1 MKLSLFSTA
10 VRYFLEVAQTGSVS
24 QAALQLHVA
33 GSAVSR
39 QISKLEEAFACPL
52 FERRARG
59 MALTEAGERLL
70 AYVRTGSEDAE
81 RVVEQVRGMAG
92 QKAQAVRLACTEGF
106 ATGFIPQVIETFRQQ
121 WPLARIELTVDAPD
135 DVSRRLLQGEVE
147 LALKYSVAPEPG
159 MLVQHA
165 APAPVYALMR
175 PTHPLARQRAVT
187 VADVVA
193 YPLGMSQRGMTGRQL
208 FDLVCSQQGRQYHAA
223 VVSNFSSALLPGV
236 GSSDVVLS
244 GYLTAAHLVRE
255 GRLVAVP
262 FAEINLQQRVL
273 QVLSLQGHTLSD
285 TAQAF
290 LQHLVASIRA
300 SGNGT
305 APMRQRRTSRQ
316 EDRRDNAPAK
326 KSKKHAP

>member
-59 MALTEAGERLL
+59 MALTEAGERLM
-70 AYVRTGSEDAE
+70 AFVRAGSEDAE
-81 RVVEQVRGMAG
+81 RVVEQVRGLAG

-106 ATGFIPQVIETFRQQ
+106 ATGFIPQVIETFREQ
-121 WPLARIELTVDAPD
+121 WPQARLELSVDAPD
-135 DVSRRLLQGEVE
+135 DVSRLLLQGEVE

-175 PTHPLARQRAVT
+175 PTHPLAQQRAVT

-208 FDLVCSQQGRQYHAA
+208 FDLVCSQQGRQYRAA

-236 GSSDVVLS
+236 GTLDVVLS

-262 FAEINLQQRVL
+262 FAEPNLQQRVL

-285 TAQAF
+285 AAQAF
-290 LQHLVASIRA
+290 LQHLVASIRS

-305 APMRQRRTSRQ
+305 APPHQRRPAAPKIQRENTASRKT
-316 EDRRDNAPAK
+316 RKRAP
-326 KSKKHAP
+326 